1 MREDL
6 QVSSTMIQGERQKK
20 SRFGAPDAVCRF
32 KGWPDALV
40 TPDVLKEGIAALR
53 LGLARRRVTRAT
65 RTRDP
70 ADLPNQPAPLPPYPY
85 TLTHHISAARGPGNA
100 PTPDLSVLQ

>member
-32 KGWPDALV
+32 KGWPDALDMNK
-40 TPDVLKEGIAALR
+40 P
-53 LGLARRRVTRAT
+53 
-65 RTRDP
+65 
-70 ADLPNQPAPLPPYPY
+70 
-85 TLTHHISAARGPGNA
+85 
-100 PTPDLSVLQ
+100 